1 LLRRGRLAIVA
12 RILNRQG
19 VSIVIRRNLLALC
32 AGAALASL
40 LSGQALAQGRVYKII
55 GVGDIMMG
63 SDYPQPIMDLRVSP
77 GADPAAMLGAP
88 LAALLKN
95 ADVTFGNYEGTMH
108 TLQGGAKICRNP
120 TQCYVFR
127 SPPFHAEVLRRVGF
141 NLMSTANNHAGDF
154 GDAGRMA
161 TYESLRRTGIAVAG
175 PDKDGMRTT
184 VLRLADGTRVG
195 LAAFGHNPGIPWI
208 TDVARAQT
216 IVRELRR
223 NADIVVVSF
232 HGGAE
237 GGKVLHVPRQT
248 EIFLNENRG
257 DVFRFSR
264 GVVDAGAH
272 IVFGHGPHVPRAIDV
287 YKGAFIAYSLGNFWT
302 YGRFNLKG
310 SNGIA
315 PVAEVNID
323 KLGKIASVRL
333 HSIAQEHPGGPR
345 LDPGAGAA
353 KLVAQLT
360 QQDFPEIHAQ
370 FLPDGRVI
378 APGIGTRQ

>member
-1 LLRRGRLAIVA
+1 V
-12 RILNRQG
+12 N
-19 VSIVIRRNLLALC
+19 RRNLLALA
-32 AGAALASL
+32 AGVALAS
-40 LSGQALAQGRVYKII
+40 SVAAQASAQGRVYKII

-63 SDYPQPIMDLRVSP
+63 SDYPQPIMDPRVQP

-88 LAALLKN
+88 LAQLLKQ

-108 TLQGGAKICRNP
+108 ALNSGAKFCRNP

-161 TYESLRRTGIAVAG
+161 TYESLRRTGMAIAG
-175 PDKDGMRTT
+175 PDKDGMRTA
-184 VLRLADGTRVG
+184 VLRTTDGTRIG
-195 LAAFGHNPGIPWI
+195 LAAFGHNPGIPWL
-208 TDVARAQT
+208 TDIPRAQT
-216 IVRELRR
+216 IVRDLRR
-223 NADIVVVSF
+223 NADIVIVSF

-237 GGKVLHVPRQT
+237 GGAVLRVPRQT

-257 DVFRFSR
+257 DVYRFAH

-287 YKGAFIAYSLGNFWT
+287 YKGAFITYSLGNFWT

-310 SNGIA
+310 PNGIA

-323 KLGKIASVRL
+323 KTGRILSVRL
-333 HSIAQEHPGGPR
+333 HSVAQEHPGGPR
-345 LDPGAGAA
+345 LDPSGAAA

-360 QQDFPEIHAQ
+360 AQDFPEVRAQ
-370 FLPDGRVI
+370 FLPDGRII

>member
-1 LLRRGRLAIVA
+1 MG
-12 RILNRQG
+12 
-19 VSIVIRRNLLALC
+19 SPVIRRNLLALA
-32 AGAALASL
+32 AGAALVSL
-40 LSGQALAQGRVYKII
+40 AAGHALAQGRVYKII

-63 SDYPQPIMDLRVSP
+63 SDWPQPIMDPRVTP
-77 GADPAAMLGAP
+77 GADSAAMLGAP
-88 LAALLKN
+88 LAKLLKD

-108 TLQGGAKICRNP
+108 TLSTGAKLCRNP

-154 GDAGRMA
+154 GDAGRLA
-161 TYESLRRTGIAVAG
+161 TYESLRRTGMSVAG
-175 PDKDGMRTT
+175 PDQNGMRTA
-184 VLRLADGTRVG
+184 VMSLPDGTRVG
-195 LAAFGHNPGIPWI
+195 LAAFGHNPGIPWL
-208 TDVARAQT
+208 TDIARAQQ

-223 NADIVVVSF
+223 QSDIVIVSF

-237 GGKVLHVPRQT
+237 GGAVLRVPRQT

-287 YKGAFIAYSLGNFWT
+287 YKGAFIIYSLGNFWT
-302 YGRFNLKG
+302 YGRFNLRG
-310 SNGIA
+310 PNGIA

-333 HSIAQEHPGGPR
+333 HSVAQEHPGGPR
-345 LDPGAGAA
+345 LDPSGAA
-353 KLVAQLT
+353 AQLVAQLT
-360 QQDFPEIHAQ
+360 AQDFPEVRAQ
-370 FLPDGRVI
+370 FLPDGRVV

>member
-1 LLRRGRLAIVA
+1 M
-12 RILNRQG
+12 
-19 VSIVIRRNLLALC
+19 IRRNLLALC
-32 AGAALASL
+32 AAASLASI
-40 LSGQALAQGRVYKII
+40 LAAAAVAQTRVYKII

-63 SDYPQPIMDLRVSP
+63 SDWPQPIMDSRVTA

-88 LAALLKN
+88 LAKLLKE
-95 ADVTFGNYEGTMH
+95 ADVTFGNYEGTLH
-108 TLQGGAKICRNP
+108 TLSSGAKYCRNP

-141 NLMSTANNHAGDF
+141 TMMSTANNHAGDF
-154 GDAGRMA
+154 GDAGRME
-161 TYESLRRTGIAVAG
+161 TYQNLRRTGMSVAG
-175 PDKDGMRTT
+175 PDKDGMRTA
-184 VLRLADGTRVG
+184 VLRLSDGTRVG
-195 LAAFGHNPGIPWI
+195 LAAFGHNPGIPAI
-208 TDVARAQT
+208 TDLGRAQQ
-216 IVRELRR
+216 IVRDLRR
-223 NADIVVVSF
+223 QSDIVIVSF

-237 GGKVLHVPRQT
+237 GGRVLNVPRQT

-257 DVFRFSR
+257 DVYRFAHA
-264 GVVDAGAH
+264 VVDAGAH

-310 SNGIA
+310 PNGIA
-315 PVAEVNID
+315 PVAEVNINR
-323 KLGKIASVRL
+323 LGHIMSVRL
-333 HSIAQEHPGGPR
+333 HSVKQEHPGGPR
-345 LDPGAGAA
+345 MDPDNAAA

-360 QQDFPEIHAQ
+360 AQDFPEVRAQ